1 MRERGGIVVGAL
13 VVVLTLFPLG
23 FFLHSSPRFP
33 GSLAGS
39 LIGIAAAVLMLVPLT
54 YVAVKRIPFI
64 NRRAKPHVET
74 RTLLS
79 LHIYAG
85 VVAPILGLIHAAHKF
100 NSPLG
105 VSLTGI
111 MLVLVISGFFGRY
124 LLTQL
129 ARALRGRQSELAA
142 LKLSFLNI
150 QPPPV
155 AEGASADSR
164 GLLAR
169 ALFQKDEVLAA
180 AGSERDAESLAGAVA
195 DVEYAVRAEG
205 AVQSLFGQWRKVHVT
220 LAVILYTLLA
230 LHIWAGLYYGLR
242 WL

>member
-1 MRERGGIVVGAL
+1 MRERSAIVVGAL

-23 FFLHSSPRFP
+23 FLFHSSPRFP

-39 LIGIAAAVLMLVPLT
+39 LIGIAAAMLMLVPLV
-54 YVAVKRIPFI
+54 YVAVKRIPFV
-64 NRRAKPHVET
+64 NARATPRIGQ

-85 VVAPILGLIHAAHKF
+85 VLAPILGLIHAAHKF

-124 LLTQL
+124 LLAQL
-129 ARALRGRQSELAA
+129 ARALRGRRSELAA
-142 LKLSFLNI
+142 LRLAFSSL
-150 QPPPV
+150 PTPPV
-155 AEGASADSR
+155 GAAQPSGPRS
-164 GLLAR
+164 LLAR
-169 ALFQKDEVLAA
+169 ALFREDDTPTPVADQGDP
-180 AGSERDAESLAGAVA
+180 GSLASAVA
-195 DVEYAVRAEG
+195 DAEYAVRAEG
-205 AVQSLFGQWRKVHVT
+205 AVQGLFGQWRKVHVT

-230 LHIWAGLYYGLR
+230 LHIWSGLYYGLR